1 MPFLAKMAKEH
12 RGEARITS
20 RREYGEAVASGPEQH
35 PGEPLLEAKANSGG
49 QRAVDDGEHARCAAK
64 EEARAL
70 YEELLGNLRS
80 TIDREG
86 EAARSIAVVG
96 VYWPSKRFTDD
107 ALRPSADPG
116 GGSASITGVG
126 DVRLLAD
133 KLDRLGELLGGIDP
147 AILDRAKAALPD
159 LEDRAKARTDFVE
172 ALQAMLPQP
181 SDTEDDNSARLFTPH
196 EGDDILNALSDPV
209 ELADDRV
216 SGGGVTAL
224 LDEGRA
230 MDADGSASSLANFWN
245 GAKGGAWRLLNYST
259 YYVMKER
266 AGAIG
271 AGLNKVLAGIRAGR
285 PDLHIHLAGHSFGAR
300 VVTAAVAGGIPFRPQ
315 SLALLQGAF
324 SHNGFAA
331 NIDGKAGF
339 FRSVIVENRVLGP
352 IIVTHTRNDKAVG
365 IAYAIASRFSGDKR
379 AAVGGPADKFGG
391 IGRNGAMRMQQEAT
405 ASKLEQG
412 SFVYPPWTPTRIT
425 NLLADEFIADHG
437 DVAGPEVANALFAAM
452 RLPG

>member
-1 MPFLAKMAKEH
+1 VETIAGFPFFKLDFTKE
-12 RGEARITS
+12 G
-20 RREYGEAVASGPEQH
+20 
-35 PGEPLLEAKANSGG
+35 
-49 QRAVDDGEHARCAAK
+49 AVDASDHSAAAAALADPGIT
-64 EEARAL
+64 ELLILSHGWNNDIAEARAL

-80 TIDREG
+80 TIDREA
-86 EAARSIAVVG
+86 EQARSIAVVG

-116 GGSASITGVG
+116 GGSASITGAG

-196 EGDDILNALSDPV
+196 KGDDILNALSDPV
-209 ELADDRV
+209 ELADDRD

-230 MDADGSASSLANFWN
+230 MDADGSASSLAGFWN

-352 IIVTHTRNDKAVG
+352 IIVTHTRNDMAVG

-412 SFVYPPWTPTRIT
+412 SFVYPPWAPTRIT

>member
-1 MPFLAKMAKEH
+1 METIAGFPFFKLDFTKEGAVDASDHSAAAAALADPGITELLILSHGWNNDIA
-12 RGEARITS
+12 EART
-20 RREYGEAVASGPEQH
+20 
-35 PGEPLLEAKANSGG
+35 
-49 QRAVDDGEHARCAAK
+49 
-64 EEARAL
+64 L

-116 GGSASITGVG
+116 GGRASITGAG
-126 DVRLLAD
+126 NVRLLAD

-181 SDTEDDNSARLFTPH
+181 SDAEDDNSARLFTPH

-405 ASKLEQG
+405 VSKLEQG
-412 SFVYPPWTPTRIT
+412 NFVYPPWTPTRIT

>member
-1 MPFLAKMAKEH
+1 VETIAGFPFFKLDFTKE
-12 RGEARITS
+12 G
-20 RREYGEAVASGPEQH
+20 
-35 PGEPLLEAKANSGG
+35 
-49 QRAVDDGEHARCAAK
+49 AVDASDHSTVAAALADPGIT
-64 EEARAL
+64 ELLILSHGWNNDIAEARAL

>member
-1 MPFLAKMAKEH
+1 
-12 RGEARITS
+12 
-20 RREYGEAVASGPEQH
+20 
-35 PGEPLLEAKANSGG
+35 
-49 QRAVDDGEHARCAAK
+49 
-64 EEARAL
+64 
-70 YEELLGNLRS
+70 
-80 TIDREG
+80 
-86 EAARSIAVVG
+86 
-96 VYWPSKRFTDD
+96 
-107 ALRPSADPG
+107 
-116 GGSASITGVG
+116 
-126 DVRLLAD
+126 
-133 KLDRLGELLGGIDP
+133 
-147 AILDRAKAALPD
+147 
-159 LEDRAKARTDFVE
+159 
-172 ALQAMLPQP
+172 
-181 SDTEDDNSARLFTPH
+181 
-196 EGDDILNALSDPV
+196 
-209 ELADDRV
+209 
-216 SGGGVTAL
+216 
-224 LDEGRA
+224 
-230 MDADGSASSLANFWN
+230 
-245 GAKGGAWRLLNYST
+245 
-259 YYVMKER
+259 MKER

-352 IIVTHTRNDKAVG
+352 IIVTHTRNDMAVG

-391 IGRNGAMRMQQEAT
+391 IGRNGAMLMQQEAT

-412 SFVYPPWTPTRIT
+412 SFVYPPWAPTRIT

>member
-1 MPFLAKMAKEH
+1 METIAGFPFFKLDLTKEGAVDASDH
-12 RGEARITS
+12 S
-20 RREYGEAVASGPEQH
+20 AVAAALAD
-35 PGEPLLEAKANSGG
+35 PGISELLILSHGWNNDIA
-49 QRAVDDGEHARCAAK
+49 
-64 EEARAL
+64 EARAL

-80 TIDREG
+80 MLDRGTEQ
-86 EAARSIAVVG
+86 ARGIAVVG

-107 ALRPSADPG
+107 ALRPSADPA
-116 GGSASITGVG
+116 GGSASITGAG
-126 DVRLLAD
+126 NVRLLAD
-133 KLDRLGELLGGIDP
+133 KLDRLGDLLGDIDP

-181 SDTEDDNSARLFTPH
+181 SDTEDDNSARLFNPH
-196 EGDDILNALSDPV
+196 KDDDILNALSDPV
-209 ELADDRV
+209 ELADDRGN
-216 SGGGVTAL
+216 GGMTAL
-224 LDEGRA
+224 LDEGGA
-230 MDADGSASSLANFWN
+230 MDADGSASSLAGFWN

-266 AGAIG
+266 AGAVG
-271 AGLNKVLAGIRAGR
+271 MGLNKVLAGIRAGR

-405 ASKLEQG
+405 VSKLEQG
-412 SFVYPPWTPTRIT
+412 NFVYPSWTPARIV

>member
-1 MPFLAKMAKEH
+1 METIAGFPFFKLDFTKEGAVDASDHSAAAAALADPGITELLILSHGWNNDIA
-12 RGEARITS
+12 EART
-20 RREYGEAVASGPEQH
+20 
-35 PGEPLLEAKANSGG
+35 
-49 QRAVDDGEHARCAAK
+49 
-64 EEARAL
+64 L

-116 GGSASITGVG
+116 GGSASITGAG
-126 DVRLLAD
+126 DARLLAD

-216 SGGGVTAL
+216 NGGGVTAL

-230 MDADGSASSLANFWN
+230 MDADGSASSLAGFWN

-405 ASKLEQG
+405 VSKLEQG

>member
-1 MPFLAKMAKEH
+1 METIAGFPFFKLDFTKE
-12 RGEARITS
+12 G
-20 RREYGEAVASGPEQH
+20 
-35 PGEPLLEAKANSGG
+35 
-49 QRAVDDGEHARCAAK
+49 AVDASDHSTVAAALADPGIT
-64 EEARAL
+64 ELLILSHGWNNDIAEARAL